1 MIKNSKIHCPEN
13 NLPVA
18 TCATVWKSRKKNALN
33 SFRNTEWKFFP
44 PPFPIPC
51 TTFSEARQ
59 SSWRLC
65 LKKNLLL
72 SERIHILILSLVRIF
87 YDLEAL
93 PVKL

>member
-65 LKKNLLL
+65 LKKKPSSFRKN
-72 SERIHILILSLVRIF
+72 SYPYTEPCKNIL
-87 YDLEAL
+87 
-93 PVKL
+93 